1 MRPLQSLLMCTAVV
15 IALCLPSFADK
26 ASSEFKK
33 GVQAEEQGQ
42 YDAAFQA
49 YQQAYALKPKDAKY
63 MVAFTRLRFYAATEH
78 VHKGQLLRDA
88 GKLDEALA
96 EFQKAAEIDHTNF
109 IAQQEMRRTAD
120 MIRKQQRHEPV
131 TARPQSPL
139 AKMAEEVEGPV
150 ELKALSTTPINLRM
164 SANADQIYKIIGKLA
179 GINILFDP
187 DYKPQHLSIELN
199 DVTAREALDMLALQT
214 KTFWEP
220 TSSNTILVAADTQAK
235 RKELQSNVM
244 KTFYL
249 RNVSSSNELQEA
261 ASTLR
266 GILDLSRVQL
276 IPNQNAMVLRGTTDQ
291 LILAE
296 KLLSDIDKPKPEVV
310 IDIAVMQVSRDR
322 IRNMGISP
330 PTSASIVMVPNSSS
344 SGSAS
349 GSTTGGSGGA
359 FTINQLG
366 NITANNFLV
375 SIPGA
380 SLTFLMSDSN
390 TKLLQNPEIRALD
403 NEKATLK
410 IGDRVPVATGSF
422 APGIGGGSISPLV
435 NTQFQYLDVGVNID
449 ITPHIHSEDE
459 VTLKMTLE
467 ISSVTGSQNIGGIS
481 QPIIGQRR
489 IEHETRLR
497 DGDVNLVGGILEDTE
512 TQSLSGY
519 PWITKV
525 PILRY
530 LFSQEDKERRE
541 NEIVFAIT
549 PHIVRAQEVTDDN
562 QRLVDVGTGNS
573 VLLRHREQKKVEA
586 SNLPVASSP
595 RTSPAAGAPARVT
608 PPAAAPTAQSNPVQP
623 ATPRVATPAVQPSP
637 TPAAAL
643 PSTPT
648 APVQGIPTQ
657 AATPAVTAPP
667 VQPSPPPQAAAP
679 QAPAPA
685 VTRATPA
692 AAPAPAAPASVSA
705 APPTPASVVT
715 PALAVTKEKPS
726 PATSANNS
734 AQAKTQPKAPRRAA
748 SSQARVDP
756 CPYGQ
761 HAIDQQDDRVICEFD

>member
-1 MRPLQSLLMCTAVV
+1 MRPLQSLLMSIAVV
-15 IALCLPSFADK
+15 MALCLPSFADK
-26 ASSEFKK
+26 ASAEYKR
-33 GVQAEEQGQ
+33 GLQAEEQSQ
-42 YDAAFQA
+42 YDTAFQA

-63 MVAFTRLRFYAATEH
+63 LAAYTRLRFYAATEH

-88 GKLDEALA
+88 GKLDEALV
-96 EFQKAAEIDHTNF
+96 EFQKAAETDHTNF

-120 MIRKQQRHEPV
+120 MIRKQSRHETV
-131 TARPQSPL
+131 TVRSQSPL
-139 AKMAEEVEGPV
+139 AKMAEEAEGPV

-179 GINILFDP
+179 GINVLFDP

-235 RKELQSNVM
+235 RKELQANVM

-291 LILAE
+291 LVLAE

-330 PTSASIVMVPNSSS
+330 PTSASIVMVPNATGS
-344 SGSAS
+344 SGS
-349 GSTTGGSGGA
+349 GSSGGSGGA

-481 QPIIGQRR
+481 QPVIGQRR

-519 PWITKV
+519 PWLTRV
-525 PILRY
+525 PILKY
-530 LFSQEDKERRE
+530 LFGQEDKERRE

-549 PHIVRAQEVTDDN
+549 PHIVRAQDVTDEN
-562 QRLVDVGTGNS
+562 QRLVDVGTGSS
-573 VLLRHREQKKVEA
+573 VLLRHHEQKKVEA
-586 SNLPVASSP
+586 SNSLPMAARP
-595 RTSPAAGAPARVT
+595 RTSPAPAAPARVT
-608 PPAAAPTAQSNPVQP
+608 PAVPAPSAQS
-623 ATPRVATPAVQPSP
+623 TPAQT
-637 TPAAAL
+637 TP
-643 PSTPT
+643 
-648 APVQGIPTQ
+648 Q
-657 AATPAVTAPP
+657 ATAPP
-667 VQPSPPPQAAAP
+667 LQPSPPPATALQTTPPP
-679 QAPAPA
+679 QSPP
-685 VTRATPA
+685 TPVVVPQKT
-692 AAPAPAAPASVSA
+692 PAPAATSVAAPSTPLPPAPASVRTVPPA
-705 APPTPASVVT
+705 APAASVVT
-715 PALAVTKEKPS
+715 PASAVTKETPS
-726 PATSANNS
+726 APAPGSANS
-734 AQAKTQPKAPRRAA
+734 AAQSKAQAKGPGGAA
-748 SSQARVDP
+748 SPQARIDP

-761 HAIDQQDDRVICEFD
+761 HAIDWQKDRVICEFD

>member
-1 MRPLQSLLMCTAVV
+1 MRSLQSLLMFMAALV
-15 IALCLPSFADK
+15 ALCLPSYAES
-26 ASSEFKK
+26 ASSEFKR
-33 GVQAEEQGQ
+33 GVQAEEQSQ
-42 YDAAFQA
+42 YDVAFQA
-49 YQQAYALKPKDAKY
+49 YQKAYALRPRDPKYLAAY
-63 MVAFTRLRFYAATEH
+63 TRLRFYAATEH

-88 GKLDEALA
+88 GKLDEALV

-120 MIRKQQRHEPV
+120 MIRKQSRHETV

-139 AKMAEEVEGPV
+139 VKMAEDIEGPV

-164 SANADQIYKIIGKLA
+164 NANADQIYKIIAKLA
-179 GINILFDP
+179 GINVLFDP
-187 DYKPQHLSIELN
+187 DYKPQKLSIELN
-199 DVTAREALDMLALQT
+199 DVTAHEALDMLALQT
-214 KTFWEP
+214 KTFWQP

-235 RKELQSNVM
+235 RKELQANVM
-244 KTFYL
+244 TTFYL
-249 RNVSSSNELQEA
+249 RNVSSSSELQEA

-291 LILAE
+291 LVLAE
-296 KLLSDIDKPKPEVV
+296 KLLADIDKPKPEVI

-330 PTSASIVMVPNSSS
+330 PTSASIVMVPNAAGSGAS
-344 SGSAS
+344 SG
-349 GSTTGGSGGA
+349 GGSGGA

-422 APGIGGGSISPLV
+422 SPGIGGGSISPLV

-467 ISSVTGSQNIGGIS
+467 ISSVSGSQNIGGIS
-481 QPIIGQRR
+481 QPVIGQRR

-497 DGDVNLVGGILEDTE
+497 DGDVNLVGGILEDSE
-512 TQSLSGY
+512 MQSLSGY

-525 PILRY
+525 PILKY
-530 LFSQEDKERRE
+530 FFGQEDKERRE

-549 PHIVRAQEVTDDN
+549 PHIVRAQDVTDEN
-562 QRLVDVGTGNS
+562 LRLVDVGTGNS
-573 VLLRHREQKKVEA
+573 VLLRHHEQKKVEA
-586 SNLPVASSP
+586 SNLPMASSP
-595 RTSPAAGAPARVT
+595 RTSPTPTIPGRVSQPTPAPSAQNTPAPATTSRVAAPPAQPMPT
-608 PPAAAPTAQSNPVQP
+608 PAVPQQAMPPASTPLQAAAPTP
-623 ATPRVATPAVQPSP
+623 PSV
-637 TPAAAL
+637 PAAAR
-643 PSTPT
+643 
-648 APVQGIPTQ
+648 
-657 AATPAVTAPP
+657 AV
-667 VQPSPPPQAAAP
+667 V
-679 QAPAPA
+679 
-685 VTRATPA
+685 PA
-692 AAPAPAAPASVSA
+692 AVPPTPGPTVPPAQAPAAPISGSVVLPPATA
-705 APPTPASVVT
+705 APVVT
-715 PALAVTKEKPS
+715 QATAVTKETP
-726 PATSANNS
+726 
-734 AQAKTQPKAPRRAA
+734 AA
-748 SSQARVDP
+748 SSAANARTQARAQSRNSRVAASPQASADP

-761 HAIDQQDDRVICEFD
+761 HAIEWQKDRVICEFN